1 MERLPLVWEGCAL
14 SYVGDKHA
22 ANLKGCQQ
30 DKILKQ
36 SGFKISVNSA
46 LGKSLQ
52 LQEFQEALAAMGKLL
67 DQMWCPQLEK
77 EVMRISVILK
87 QLTKGH

>member
-14 SYVGDKHA
+14 SYVGDKQA
-22 ANLKGCQQ
+22 ADLEGCQQ

-52 LQEFQEALAAMGKLL
+52 LQEFQEALAAMEN
-67 DQMWCPQLEK
+67 C
-77 EVMRISVILK
+77 
-87 QLTKGH
+87 